1 MVLNTLA
8 YIVVL
13 IVVVILIVVL
23 LKFLF
28 GVLAI
33 APIVAYGTT
42 VDAEQQE
49 KDVANQDEQK
59 TVDKAT
65 IKTND
70 TDITITCTSN
80 IPNLVSCD

>member
-33 APIVAYGTT
+33 APIVAYGDE
-42 VDAEQQE
+42 DAKQQE
-49 KDVANQDEQK
+49 KDVVNQDEQK

-70 TDITITCTSN
+70 TDIHIICTSN
-80 IPNLVSCD
+80 IPDLVSCD

>member
-1 MVLNTLA
+1 MVLNTLV

-33 APIVAYGTT
+33 APIIAYGSTDQDIAPQT
-42 VDAEQQE
+42 QKDAGSS
-49 KDVANQDEQK
+49 
-59 TVDKAT
+59 T
-65 IKTND
+65 IETND
-70 TDITITCTSN
+70 TEIHINCTEN
-80 IPNLVSCD
+80 IKGLVAECG

>member
-33 APIVAYGTT
+33 APIAY
-42 VDAEQQE
+42 AEQ
-49 KDVANQDEQK
+49 KV
-59 TVDKAT
+59 VDKET
-65 IKTND
+65 INVNG
-70 TDITITCTSN
+70 TDITVTCTSN
-80 IPNLVSCD
+80 IPELVSCD

>member
-33 APIVAYGTT
+33 APIVAYGQEEDNNKQKE
-42 VDAEQQE
+42 VDS
-49 KDVANQDEQK
+49 V
-59 TVDKAT
+59 TRT
-65 IKTND
+65 IND
-70 TDITITCTSN
+70 TEITVTCTSN
-80 IPNLVSCD
+80 IPDLVSCD